1 MMLVSL
7 ISYIDRN
14 TLALL
19 APTMLCDLGLTAEQY
34 GFVISAFS
42 IAYMIGNPL
51 WGHWLDRVGLR
62 GGMTAAVVT
71 WTAASVSHAFTGGFG
86 GLAAARAALG
96 FGEGATF
103 PGALRTVVQTLPP
116 ASRSRGVA
124 LAYSGGS
131 LGAVITPIIVT
142 PIAVVWGW
150 RAAFWLTGLVGLT
163 WVMFWLIVSR
173 RPDIR
178 LPMARTDRP
187 AAHRAPRWR
196 DRRLWSFV
204 CSYALGALP
213 LGFVLYA
220 AAIYLSQA
228 LGKTQ
233 LEIGKV
239 LWIPPLGWEVGY
251 FFWGYVTDR
260 WLRAD
265 QSPLRVYRRLFT
277 VAVVCSLP
285 LALTARIE
293 PYWLLL
299 SELFFAM
306 FVASAFVII
315 SISYATAIYSPERS
329 GFIAGMG
336 AGSWSALVAVAMP
349 VFGRFFDQRE
359 YETAFL
365 LATGFPVVG
374 YVLWLYLSRE
384 PSSRS

>member
-1 MMLVSL
+1 MSML
-7 ISYIDRN
+7 R
-14 TLALL
+14 
-19 APTMLCDLGLTAEQY
+19 DLGLSAEQY

-51 WGHWLDRVGLR
+51 WGHWLDRFGLR
-62 GGMTAAVVT
+62 SGMTTAVVT
-71 WTAASVSHAFTGGFG
+71 WTVASVSHAFTGGFA

-150 RAAFWLTGLVGLT
+150 RAAFWLTGFVGLA
-163 WVMFWLIVSR
+163 WVSLWLIVSR

-178 LPMARTDRP
+178 QSMTRADRP
-187 AAHRAPRWR
+187 ATERAPQWR

-260 WLRAD
+260 WLHAG
-265 QSPLRVYRRLFT
+265 QAPLTVYRRLFT
-277 VAVVCSLP
+277 VAVILSLP

-293 PYWLLL
+293 PYWLVLF
-299 SELFFAM
+299 ELFFAM
-306 FVASAFVII
+306 FVAAAFVII
-315 SISYATAIYSPERS
+315 SISYVTAI
-329 GFIAGMG
+329 
-336 AGSWSALVAVAMP
+336 
-349 VFGRFFDQRE
+349 
-359 YETAFL
+359 
-365 LATGFPVVG
+365 
-374 YVLWLYLSRE
+374 YLSRE
-384 PSSRS
+384 S